1 MADNI
6 CWVRLMF
13 SQELERN
20 NTRNNTFVDA
30 ALGGGRQAHRRRCAR
45 RAPLIARRSPR
56 VAGSTTRP

>member
-13 SQELERN
+13 SQEVE
-20 NTRNNTFVDA
+20 RNNTFVEA

-56 VAGSTTRP
+56 VAGLTTRP